1 MLPYISW
8 RRVAILALI
17 GMVCLPVSYPAS
29 GQAFDSGS
37 EFEYGSPGGFY
48 AAQQPEGAA
57 EKAGAE
63 PAAAPPDRPSPPARQ
78 PARRRDIS
86 SMLASRG
93 PVGRLAGFPNM
104 FGDSYGN
111 QLMVGDI
118 AGQHLV
124 DIPPPAGARQ
134 LKIAENDKA
143 LPMDRVFFMYNHFQ
157 NAVEANLNSLGTKSY
172 AIDQYTIG
180 LEKTFREGLWS
191 VELRMPFHGT
201 PDVVGGD
208 LIVGSGEV
216 GNLAVTLKRLLYVGP
231 TTAIGGGLAI
241 GTPTGE
247 DVTGMG
253 AVSSYSLSNDAVHL
267 APFIGFLYAPYGR
280 IFSEGFVQVDVPTN
294 SNRVCFGG
302 SNLGMLTEQPL
313 LYVDF
318 ALGYWLHRNPYATRI
333 TGVAAMVEYHYT
345 MTLED
350 ADIVSGTDH
359 YQILQFGN
367 TANRLDISNITAGL
381 HTELGLTTVRV
392 GGVFPLSGG
401 SNRLYDAE
409 VQVSVNRRF

>member
-1 MLPYISW
+1 MLPYASW
-8 RRVAILALI
+8 RQVAILALI
-17 GMVCLPVSYPAS
+17 GMVCLPVAYPAS
-29 GQAFDSGS
+29 GQEFDSGS
-37 EFEYGSPGGFY
+37 EFDYASPGSFY
-48 AAQQPEGAA
+48 AAQQPGDEAAA
-57 EKAGAE
+57 EPE
-63 PAAAPPDRPSPPARQ
+63 AAPPDRAPSPPARP
-78 PARRRDIS
+78 PARRRDAS

-104 FGDSYGN
+104 FGDSYGD

-118 AGQHLV
+118 AGHHVV
-124 DIPPPAGARQ
+124 DIPSLGGGRQ

-143 LPMDRVFFMYNHFQ
+143 LPMDRVFFMYNHFH
-157 NAVEANLNSLGTKSY
+157 NAIEANLDSLGTRSY

-201 PDVVGGD
+201 PDVAGADMV
-208 LIVGSGEV
+208 VGSGEV

-231 TTAIGGGLAI
+231 TTAIGAGLAI

-267 APFIGFLYAPYGR
+267 APFIGFLHAPYGR
-280 IFSEGFVQVDVPTN
+280 IFSEGFIQVDVPTN

-318 ALGYWLHRNPYATRI
+318 ALGYWLHRNPYAPRI

-350 ADIVSGTDH
+350 ADIVSGTDR

-367 TANRLDISNITAGL
+367 TANRLDISNLTLGL

-401 SNRLYDAE
+401 ANRLYDAE